1 MNSVEN
7 ILPIYEYENNPLRS
21 KIMNSKTIEIII
33 RSITSYIILLILGRL
48 IGRKLISRITFFDF
62 LVGVTLGSVAV
73 RIALGS
79 EDSLFLTIVSAVIIT
94 ILVVVTDYSH
104 IKSFKFRKLV
114 DGEEIL
120 LIKNGKILD
129 YNLKKARISINDL
142 IMQLRE
148 KDIFNVEDVEF
159 AVMESDGRLSVLPK
173 PNKQPIT
180 TGDLNIPTTY
190 KGLTSDVVIDGEI
203 IYDNLKCTNYDEQ
216 WLIKQ
221 LKTHNIKYVKDV
233 FYAGLDSAGNL
244 YVSPKT
250 KK

>member
-7 ILPIYEYENNPLRS
+7 ILPTYEYEKNTLRS
-21 KIMNSKTIEIII
+21 RTMNSKTMEIIM

-73 RIALGS
+73 RMALGS
-79 EDSLFLTIVSAVIIT
+79 EDSLFLAIVSAGIIT
-94 ILVVVTDYSH
+94 ILVVVTDYLH

-120 LIKNGKILD
+120 LIKDGKILD
-129 YNLKKARISINDL
+129 YNLRKARITINDL

-159 AVMESDGRLSVLPK
+159 AVMESDGELSVLPK
-173 PNKQPIT
+173 PNKQAIT
-180 TGDLNIPTTY
+180 TGDLNISTTY
-190 KGLTSDVVIDGEI
+190 KGLTSNIIIDGEI
-203 IYDNLKCTNYDEQ
+203 IHDNLKRTNYDEQ